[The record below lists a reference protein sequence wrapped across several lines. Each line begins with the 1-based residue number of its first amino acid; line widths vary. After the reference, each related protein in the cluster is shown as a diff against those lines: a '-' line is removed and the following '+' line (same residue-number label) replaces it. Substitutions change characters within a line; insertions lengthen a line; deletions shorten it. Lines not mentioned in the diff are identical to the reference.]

1 VTTQV
6 VHTVNEA
13 AAILRC
19 SPSAIYEMVAAG
31 KLRCYIIGKRGIR
44 ITADAL
50 DDYMRGAA

>member
-1 VTTQV
+1 MTTQV